1 MKLEAAG
8 HCRVMSADHARLI
21 TMDLRTGYPE
31 PAVASLLEEWQAAS
45 TNSVWLRPGD
55 WYHPAVEALVEAL
68 TDARCPA
75 AAAERLGEARGRDGI
90 SIGETID
97 DVACLFDLWGT
108 TPDLSVLRAVST
120 GWVVGNEMTPG
131 APPTTDP
138 RSGLVTSSY
147 LVQRLQETY
156 GLAERLGSPAA
167 TTHCLVMVDVAI
179 EQIDGWQKV
188 ARAAAMGKVLTETFG
203 TGHPV
208 ATLGGGIYAALCAR
222 TTDLGEVR
230 AELRHRI
237 ERTALSFGVSAILR
251 RPPRIWVEPLPALH
265 ADAAKILEDLSR

>member
-1 MKLEAAG
+1 
-8 HCRVMSADHARLI
+8 MSTGLTRLI
-21 TMDLRTGYPE
+21 GMDLRPGYPE
-31 PAVASLLEEWQAAS
+31 PAVASLLDEWQAAS

-68 TDARCPA
+68 TDSRCPA

-97 DVACLFDLWGT
+97 DLTCLFDLWGT
-108 TPDLSVLRAVST
+108 APDLRVLRAVST
-120 GWVVGNEMTPG
+120 GWAVGNEVVPG

-138 RSGLVTSSY
+138 RSGLVTVPY

-156 GLAERLGSPAA
+156 GLADRLGTPAP
-167 TTHCLVMVDVAI
+167 TTHCLVLVDVAV
-179 EQIDGWQKV
+179 ERIDGWQKV

-203 TGHPV
+203 LGHPV

-222 TTDLGEVR
+222 TADVGPVR

-237 ERTALSFGVSAILR
+237 ERIALTFGVTAILR
-251 RPPRIWVEPLPALH
+251 RPPRIWVEPLPAQH
-265 ADAAKILEDLSR
+265 ADAAKMLHDLSR

>member
-1 MKLEAAG
+1 
-8 HCRVMSADHARLI
+8 MSALFGRLI
-21 TMDLRTGYPE
+21 GMDLRPGYPE
-31 PAVASLLEEWQAAS
+31 PAVASLLDEWQAAS

-97 DVACLFDLWGT
+97 DLSCLFELWGT
-108 TPDLSVLRAVST
+108 APDLRVLRAVST
-120 GWVVGNEMTPG
+120 GWAVGNEVVPG

-138 RSGLVTSSY
+138 RSGLVTVPY

-156 GLAERLGSPAA
+156 GLADRLGTPAP
-167 TTHCLVMVDVAI
+167 TTHCLVLVDVAI
-179 EQIDGWQKV
+179 ERIDGWQKV
-188 ARAAAMGKVLTETFG
+188 ARAAAMGKVLIETFG
-203 TGHPV
+203 LGHPV

-222 TTDLGEVR
+222 TTDLGPLR

-237 ERTALSFGVSAILR
+237 ERTALTFGVTAILR
-251 RPPRIWVEPLPALH
+251 RPPRIWVEPLPARH
-265 ADAAKILEDLSR
+265 ADAAQMLHDLSR

>member
-1 MKLEAAG
+1 
-8 HCRVMSADHARLI
+8 MSAHSARLI
-21 TMDLRTGYPE
+21 SMDLRTGYPE
-31 PAVASLLEEWQAAS
+31 PAVASLLEQWQAAS

-55 WYHPAVEALVEAL
+55 WYHPAVEALVEAV
-68 TDARCPA
+68 TDDRCPA

-108 TPDLSVLRAVST
+108 TPGLAVLRAVST
-120 GWVVGNEMTPG
+120 GWAVGSETVPG

-138 RSGLVTSSY
+138 RSGLVTVPY

-156 GLAERLGSPAA
+156 GLAGRTGEPAP
-167 TTHCLVMVDVAI
+167 TTHCLVMVDVAV
-179 EQIDGWQKV
+179 ERIDGWQKV

-203 TGHPV
+203 LGHPV

-222 TTDLGEVR
+222 TADLGPLR

-251 RPPRIWVEPLPALH
+251 RPPRIWVEPLPAQH
-265 ADAAKILEDLSR
+265 EDAARILDDLSR